1 MAGVSVR
8 TLHHYDHIGLLTP
21 SARSEAGYRLY
32 AEADLLRLQ
41 QILFFKELD
50 FPLGEIR
57 SILDHPGFDQVAAL
71 HNHRRLLEARAERL
85 TLLLHTID
93 ETIRRL
99 TEDDTMLTD
108 AELYAGFSDEQIE
121 RYRREARER
130 WGDVVEETEQRV
142 RHMSRDQWQAVGQ
155 EGEEVTRALAGLMDR
170 APGDPEVQ
178 GYIARHHAWIEHF
191 YPASAEL
198 YRGLGQLYVEHEEFR
213 KYYDKYAPGMADF
226 MLAAMTYYADHSL
239 EE

>member
-1 MAGVSVR
+1 
-8 TLHHYDHIGLLTP
+8 
-21 SARSEAGYRLY
+21 
-32 AEADLLRLQ
+32 
-41 QILFFKELD
+41 
-50 FPLGEIR
+50 
-57 SILDHPGFDQVAAL
+57 
-71 HNHRRLLEARAERL
+71 
-85 TLLLHTID
+85 
-93 ETIRRL
+93 
-99 TEDDTMLTD
+99 
-108 AELYAGFSDEQIE
+108 LYAGFSDEQIE

-155 EGEEVTRALAGLMDR
+155 EGEQVTRALAGLMDR
-170 APGDPEVQ
+170 PPGDPEVQ

-226 MLAAMTYYADHSL
+226 MLAAMTYYADHTL